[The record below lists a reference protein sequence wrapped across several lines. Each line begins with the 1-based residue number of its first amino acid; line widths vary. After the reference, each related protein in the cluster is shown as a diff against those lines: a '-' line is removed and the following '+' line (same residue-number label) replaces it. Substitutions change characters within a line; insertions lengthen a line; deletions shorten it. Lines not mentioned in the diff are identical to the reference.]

1 MAGENEVRGRILEAA
16 TEQFLRFGFT
26 RVTMDEIASG
36 LGMSKKTLYQH
47 FPGKETLLQEVMR
60 RKMREIEAGYEG
72 ILRDDGLDF
81 VEKLKNLMSFM
92 AVQFSR
98 VGQVFLQDLQK
109 NAPEVWREVETFR
122 GRRASSLFGN
132 LVSEGI
138 QKGMFRADV
147 DQHLLTLLYVSAIQG
162 IINPDA
168 LSQLPLSA
176 SQAFEN
182 IIKIIYEGILTDK
195 ARARYV
201 ARQR

>member
-1 MAGENEVRGRILEAA
+1 VTGENEIRNRILEAA

-26 RVTMDEIASG
+26 RVTMDEVASG

-47 FPGKETLLQEVMR
+47 FPGKEALLREVMR
-60 RKMREIEAGYEG
+60 RRMREIEAGYEG
-72 ILRDDGLDF
+72 ILRDDSLDF
-81 VEKLKNLMSFM
+81 VEKLKDLMSFM

-132 LVSEGI
+132 LVNEGI

-195 ARARYV
+195 ARAKYV

>member
-1 MAGENEVRGRILEAA
+1 MTGENEIRNRILEAA

-26 RVTMDEIASG
+26 RVTMDEVASG

-47 FPGKETLLQEVMR
+47 FPGKEALLREVMR
-60 RKMREIEAGYEG
+60 RRMREIEAGYEG
-72 ILRDDGLDF
+72 ILRDDSLDF
-81 VEKLKNLMSFM
+81 VEKLKDLMSFM

-132 LVSEGI
+132 LVNEGI

-195 ARARYV
+195 ARAKYV